1 MKLSKLNKKIFY
13 PISEDFYRRPIHYT
27 EDQKNMGAINPKFKP
42 LKIRY
47 LYDDIKD
54 NINKG
59 KLPHRSFSKKFENYN
74 QTITYKSTYFTTKG
88 NKIYDYS
95 NIKSRL
101 YEKNGDDFQHIM
113 NQIHKK
119 MQLYNIL
126 YKNQGKKTRNKILIG
141 DKNQMIS
148 SSMVDNNKI
157 SNKNVSRNAYR
168 KTMTE
173 LYTRIRRIKSE

>member
-1 MKLSKLNKKIFY
+1 MKLKKLNKKIFL
-13 PISEDFYRRPIHYT
+13 PLSEDFYRRPIYYT
-27 EDQKNMGAINPKFKP
+27 EDQKIMGAINPKFKP

-54 NINKG
+54 NINKE
-59 KLPHRSFSKKFENYN
+59 KLVHKTFSKKIDNYN

-88 NKIYDYS
+88 NHIYDFS

>member
-74 QTITYKSTYFTTKG
+74 
-88 NKIYDYS
+88 
-95 NIKSRL
+95 IKSRL

-113 NQIHKK
+113 NQIYKK
-119 MQLYNIL
+119 MKLYNLL
-126 YKNQGKKTRNKILIG
+126 YKNQGIKTQNKIIIG
-141 DKNQMIS
+141 DKNQLIS
-148 SSMVDNNKI
+148 STLVDNNNI

-173 LYTRIRRIKSE
+173 LYSRIRKLKSE